1 LEGVVVIDTDFFRDK
16 RGFFIE
22 VYHRE
27 RFAEHGLHYEFVQ
40 DNHSASEKD
49 VLRGMHYQDET
60 APMAKLVRCTSGA
73 ILDAVVDL
81 RTGSPTFAK
90 WITVELSSENMRQLM
105 VPSGFAHGFLTLS
118 ERAEV
123 QYKCTG
129 YYTPSSEGTLSW
141 SDPDVGIDWP
151 TTKPVLSSRDQS
163 GLGLRQYMV
172 NPAFVYQD
180 GGR

>member
-1 LEGVVVIDTDFFRDK
+1 
-16 RGFFIE
+16 
-22 VYHRE
+22 
-27 RFAEHGLHYEFVQ
+27 
-40 DNHSASEKD
+40 
-49 VLRGMHYQDET
+49 MHYQDET